1 MEELALVIK
10 ALQEQIDASGPGA
23 GVPIESIFKVYPDE
37 IVLGPG
43 DFATLLSKFFDAGLT
58 IDINVHMC
66 IEATTNSIDMT
77 WGIYNL
83 SDNTDGVIEKIYV
96 ESATPGDTICTS
108 LNFKTNTQTGG
119 VYFVRLRGS
128 RNRKGTVNI
137 LAKTVSVEYKTY
149 GADYPATTSF
159 ETKLK

>member
-10 ALQEQIDASGPGA
+10 ALQDQITASIPGA

-43 DFATLLSKFFDAGLT
+43 DFAQIFSRGFDAGLT
-58 IDINVHMC
+58 IDINAHMC

-77 WGIYNL
+77 WGIFNL
-83 SDNTDGVIEKIYV
+83 SDTTDGVIEKLYV

-108 LNFKTNTQTGG
+108 LNFKTTTQTSG
-119 VYFVRLRGS
+119 VYFSRLRGS
-128 RNRKGTVNI
+128 
-137 LAKTVSVEYKTY
+137 
-149 GADYPATTSF
+149 
-159 ETKLK
+159 